1 MQRRLRGKGPA
12 VRVHVGLQPVAD
24 GEQQPDSN
32 PVDPVEEI
40 LQPAADGEQQT
51 DSVPA
56 EPIEETL
63 YNLWQTVSNRQI
75 PSQCSQS
82 KTR

>member
-32 PVDPVEEI
+32 PVDPVEEL

-63 YNLWQTVSNRQI
+63 YNL
-75 PSQCSQS
+75 
-82 KTR
+82 